1 MLLQENGARF
11 CTEGKVFTI
20 GGIICANDESE
31 YAGLCGTVMEIR
43 SGDDRETEND
53 TPDIYCAFDPP
64 TSENMVLELEGRFS
78 ALYGETKTMDDITL
92 DSVIMAPEMLEP
104 VPAREPESTGNLL
117 TLTCLEDQID
127 HVDGV
132 TLAISN
138 DMGVLLRKMLEN
150 LEEYDDPPVLTRVEK
165 TISGFLFAYGGRD
178 NQEDGPCVVYI
189 VSETPVLPAK
199 NKEEMK

>member
-1 MLLQENGARF
+1 M
-11 CTEGKVFTI
+11 
-20 GGIICANDESE
+20 
-31 YAGLCGTVMEIR
+31 
-43 SGDDRETEND
+43 
-53 TPDIYCAFDPP
+53 
-64 TSENMVLELEGRFS
+64 
-78 ALYGETKTMDDITL
+78 
-92 DSVIMAPEMLEP
+92 
-104 VPAREPESTGNLL
+104 
-117 TLTCLEDQID
+117 EDQID

-150 LEEYDDPPVLTRVEK
+150 LEEYDDLPVLTRVEK